1 MNRENRTKLSDIVG
15 PEYTKLGFFRE
26 VQEKM
31 AELETYNAELERTK
45 QEIQDIVN
53 GIMDL
58 LAVVSPD
65 YRIIYVN
72 KVFDDYF
79 DIPRPEGMHC
89 YEVFRGASGPC
100 PVCPLR
106 TALQTGRPDR
116 TAYIDPRT
124 DRKLHFEVVAS
135 PMFDDKGRVRTVLVA
150 KRDVT
155 MEKEYQAKYYQSEKM
170 ATIGLL
176 AAGVAH
182 EINNPL
188 AAISGFS
195 EALKRRLPHLAT
207 LLGEDAGQ
215 DLLEDFTD
223 YTTTILEECNRCRD
237 IVGNLLSFSSQKS
250 CKFNTIELN
259 SLVAGTLK
267 ILHHQIKLHP
277 GITLL
282 QDLWPAPVTI
292 QGAQGELK
300 QVLLNLVLN
309 AVDAIETS
317 GTITIRTSLDSSGR
331 AALIV
336 EDTGQGIPTET
347 LDKLF
352 IPFFTT
358 KTTGHSIGIGLSI
371 CYNIIKMH
379 GGEIH
384 ACSEPGKGSTFRV
397 MLPNGFSATNKEQPT

>member
-1 MNRENRTKLSDIVG
+1 MNRTKLTDIVG

-31 AELETYNAELERTK
+31 AELETYNAELERKK
-45 QEIQDIVN
+45 QEIQDILN

-72 KVFDDYF
+72 RVFGDYF
-79 DIPRPEGMHC
+79 DIAHPEGKHC

-100 PVCPLR
+100 VVCPLR

-116 TAYIDPRT
+116 TSYIDTRT
-124 DRKLHFEVVAS
+124 DRNLHFEVVAS
-135 PMFDDKGRVRTVLVA
+135 PMFDDKGQVRTVLVS

-155 MEKEYQAKYYQSEKM
+155 MEKEYQAKYYQAEKM

-195 EALKRRLPHLAT
+195 EALKRRIPA
-207 LLGEDAGQ
+207 LGTQLKKNADKAI
-215 DLLEDFTD
+215 LEDFTD

-237 IVGNLLSFSSQKS
+237 IVGNLLSFSSQKT
-250 CKFNTIELN
+250 CKFNTIDLN
-259 SLVAGTLK
+259 SLVTDSLK
-267 ILHHQIKLHP
+267 ILHHQIKLRP
-277 GITLL
+277 GINLVL
-282 QDLWPAPVTI
+282 DLDPMPVTI
-292 QGAQGELK
+292 RGAQGELK

-309 AVDAIETS
+309 AMDAIEAA
-317 GTITIRTSLDSSGR
+317 GNITIRTRLERPGH

-336 EDTGQGIPTET
+336 EDTGQGIPPET
-347 LDKLF
+347 LGKLF

-358 KTTGHSIGIGLSI
+358 KTKGHSIGIGLSI
-371 CYNIIKMH
+371 CYNIIQHH
-379 GGEIH
+379 GGEILV
-384 ACSEPGKGSTFRV
+384 CSESGKGSIFKV
-397 MLPNGFSATNKEQPT
+397 MLPTGFSGNNKEQP

>member
-1 MNRENRTKLSDIVG
+1 MAKTTLSDIVG

-31 AELETYNAELERTK
+31 VELETYNAELERKK
-45 QEIQDIVN
+45 QEIQDILN

-58 LAVVSPD
+58 LAVVSTD
-65 YRIIYVN
+65 YRIVYVN
-72 KVFDDYF
+72 KVFYNYF
-79 DIPRPEGMHC
+79 DIPQPEGLFC
-89 YEVFRGASGPC
+89 YQVFRGASEPC
-100 PVCPLR
+100 PACPLR
-106 TALQTGRPDR
+106 TAWQTGKPDRAAYIDHRPDR
-116 TAYIDPRT
+116 S
-124 DRKLHFEVVAS
+124 LHFEVVAS
-135 PMFDDKGRVRTVLVA
+135 PMFDDKGQVRTVLVS

-155 MEKEYQAKYYQSEKM
+155 MEKEYQAKYYQAEKM

-195 EALKRRLPHLAT
+195 EALKRRLPYLGT
-207 LLGEDAGQ
+207 LLDKNGDQ

-259 SLVAGTLK
+259 SLVTGTLK

-277 GITLL
+277 GITL
-282 QDLWPAPVTI
+282 QQELWPEPVTI

-309 AVDAIETS
+309 AVDAIES
-317 GTITIRTSLDSSGR
+317 NGTITIRTSLDNSER

-336 EDTGQGIPTET
+336 EDTGQGIQPER
-347 LDKLF
+347 LNKLF

-358 KTTGHSIGIGLSI
+358 KTKGHSIGIGLSI

-384 ACSEPGKGSTFRV
+384 VCSEPGKGSVFRV
-397 MLPNGFSATNKEQPT
+397 MLPTAFSANNKEPHS

>member
-1 MNRENRTKLSDIVG
+1 MNRTKLTDIVG

-31 AELETYNAELERTK
+31 AELETYNAELERKK
-45 QEIQDIVN
+45 QEIQDILN

-72 KVFDDYF
+72 RVFGDYF
-79 DIPRPEGMHC
+79 DIARPEGKHC

-100 PVCPLR
+100 VVCPLR

-116 TAYIDPRT
+116 TSYIDPRT
-124 DRKLHFEVVAS
+124 DRNLHFEVVAS
-135 PMFDDKGRVRTVLVA
+135 PMFDDKGQVRTVLVS

-155 MEKEYQAKYYQSEKM
+155 MEKEYQAKYYQAEKM

-195 EALKRRLPHLAT
+195 EALKRRIPALST
-207 LLGEDAGQ
+207 LLKKNADKAI
-215 DLLEDFTD
+215 LEDFTD

-237 IVGNLLSFSSQKS
+237 IVGNLLSFSSQKT
-250 CKFNTIELN
+250 CKFNTIDLN
-259 SLVAGTLK
+259 LLVTDSLK
-267 ILHHQIKLHP
+267 ILHHQIKLRP
-277 GITLL
+277 GINLVL
-282 QDLWPAPVTI
+282 DLDPVPVNI
-292 QGAQGELK
+292 RGAQGELK

-309 AVDAIETS
+309 AMDAIEAE
-317 GTITIRTSLDSSGR
+317 GDITIRTRLERPGH

-336 EDTGQGIPTET
+336 EDTGQGIPPET
-347 LDKLF
+347 LGKLF

-358 KTTGHSIGIGLSI
+358 KTKGHSIGIGLSI
-371 CYNIIKMH
+371 CYNIIQHH
-379 GGEIH
+379 GGEILV
-384 ACSEPGKGSTFRV
+384 CSEPGKGSIFKV
-397 MLPNGFSATNKEQPT
+397 MLPTGFSANNKEQP

>member
-1 MNRENRTKLSDIVG
+1 MGKTTLSDIVG

-26 VQEKM
+26 VQDKM
-31 AELETYNAELERTK
+31 AELETYNAELERKK
-45 QEIQDIVN
+45 QEIQDILN

-65 YRIIYVN
+65 YRIVYVN
-72 KVFDDYF
+72 KVFNDYF
-79 DIPRPEGMHC
+79 DIPHPEGHFC
-89 YEVFRGASGPC
+89 YEVFRGASEPC

-106 TALQTGRPDR
+106 TALQSGKPDRSAYIDHRPDR
-116 TAYIDPRT
+116 S
-124 DRKLHFEVVAS
+124 LHFEVVAS
-135 PMFDDKGRVRTVLVA
+135 PMFDDKGQVRTVLVS

-155 MEKEYQAKYYQSEKM
+155 MEKEYQAKYYQAEKM

-207 LLGEDAGQ
+207 LLDKERDI
-215 DLLEDFTD
+215 LEDFTD

-237 IVGNLLSFSSQKS
+237 IVGNLLSFSSQKT
-250 CKFNTIELN
+250 CKFNTIDLN
-259 SLVAGTLK
+259 SLVTGTLK

-282 QDLWPAPVTI
+282 QELCPEPVTI

-300 QVLLNLVLN
+300 QVLLNLILN
-309 AVDAIETS
+309 AVDAIDSS
-317 GTITIRTSLDSSGR
+317 GTITIRTSLDNADR
-331 AALIV
+331 ATLIV
-336 EDTGQGIPTET
+336 EDTGQGIPPET

-358 KTTGHSIGIGLSI
+358 KTKGYSIGIGLSI

-384 ACSEPGKGSTFRV
+384 VCSEPGKGSAFRV
-397 MLPNGFSATNKEQPT
+397 MLPTGFSANNKEQPS

>member
-1 MNRENRTKLSDIVG
+1 MSNTKLSDIVG

-31 AELETYNAELERTK
+31 VELETYNAELERKK
-45 QEIQDIVN
+45 QEIQDILN

-65 YRIIYVN
+65 YRIVYVN
-72 KVFDDYF
+72 KVFYAYF
-79 DIPRPEGMHC
+79 DITHPEGKHC
-89 YEVFRGASGPC
+89 YEVFRGRPGPC

-106 TALQTGRPDR
+106 TALQTGKPDR
-116 TAYIDPRT
+116 TSYIDPRP
-124 DRKLHFEVVAS
+124 DRSLHFEVVAS
-135 PMFDDKGRVRTVLVA
+135 PMFDNKGHVRTVLVS

-155 MEKEYQAKYYQSEKM
+155 MEKEYQAKYYQAEKM

-195 EALKRRLPHLAT
+195 EALKRRIPHLAT
-207 LLGEDAGQ
+207 LLNKDTDQAI
-215 DLLEDFTD
+215 LEDFTD

-237 IVGNLLSFSSQKS
+237 IVGNLLTFSSQKTG
-250 CKFNTIELN
+250 KFNTIDLN
-259 SLVAGTLK
+259 ALVADSLK

-277 GITLL
+277 GITLE
-282 QDLWPAPVTI
+282 QDLNPAPVTL
-292 QGAQGELK
+292 QGSQGELK

-309 AVDAIETS
+309 AMDAIES
-317 GTITIRTSLDSSGR
+317 KGTITIRTRQDRLGHV
-331 AALIV
+331 ALIV
-336 EDTGQGIPTET
+336 EDTGHGIAPET
-347 LDKLF
+347 LSKLF

-358 KTTGHSIGIGLSI
+358 KTKGHSIGIGLSI

-379 GGEIH
+379 GGEILV
-384 ACSEPGKGSTFRV
+384 CSEPGKGSIFRV
-397 MLPNGFSATNKEQPT
+397 MLPTGLAGNHKEHHI

>member
-1 MNRENRTKLSDIVG
+1 MAKTTLSDIVG

-31 AELETYNAELERTK
+31 GELETYNAELERKK
-45 QEIQDIVN
+45 QEIQDILN

-72 KVFDDYF
+72 KVFNEYF
-79 DIPRPEGMHC
+79 DIPHPEGLYC
-89 YEVFRGASGPC
+89 YQVFRGNSEPC
-100 PVCPLR
+100 EVCPLR
-106 TALQTGRPDR
+106 TALQTGKPDRTSYIDHRPDR
-116 TAYIDPRT
+116 S
-124 DRKLHFEVVAS
+124 LHFEVVAS
-135 PMFDDKGRVRTVLVA
+135 PMFDDKSQVRTILVS

-155 MEKEYQAKYYQSEKM
+155 MEKEYQAKYYQAEKM

-195 EALKRRLPHLAT
+195 EALKRRIPHLGT
-207 LLGEDAGQ
+207 LLNKETDQAI
-215 DLLEDFTD
+215 LEDFTD

-237 IVGNLLSFSSQKS
+237 IVGNLLSFSSQKT
-250 CKFNTIELN
+250 CKFNTIDLN
-259 SLVAGTLK
+259 SLVTDSLK

-277 GITLL
+277 GITLVL
-282 QDLWPAPVTI
+282 DLSPTPVTI
-292 QGAQGELK
+292 RGAQGELK

-309 AVDAIETS
+309 AMDAIDS
-317 GTITIRTSLDSSGR
+317 KGVITIRTNMNRPDH

-336 EDTGQGIPTET
+336 EDTGQGIAPET
-347 LDKLF
+347 LGKLF

-358 KTTGHSIGIGLSI
+358 KTQGHSIGIGLSI
-371 CYNIIKMH
+371 CYNIIQLH

-384 ACSEPGKGSTFRV
+384 VCSEPGKGSIFRV
-397 MLPNGFSATNKEQPT
+397 LLPTGFAGNNKDQDT

>member
-1 MNRENRTKLSDIVG
+1 MGKTTLSDIVG

-26 VQEKM
+26 VQDKM
-31 AELETYNAELERTK
+31 AELETYNAELERKK
-45 QEIQDIVN
+45 QEIQDILN

-65 YRIIYVN
+65 YRIVYVN
-72 KVFDDYF
+72 RVFNDYF
-79 DIPRPEGMHC
+79 DIPRPQGLFC
-89 YEVFRGASGPC
+89 YQVFRGATEPC

-106 TALQTGRPDR
+106 TALETGKPDKSAYIDHRPDR
-116 TAYIDPRT
+116 S
-124 DRKLHFEVVAS
+124 LHFEVVAS
-135 PMFDDKGRVRTVLVA
+135 PMFDDKGHVRNVLVS

-155 MEKEYQAKYYQSEKM
+155 MEKEYQAKYYQAEKM

-195 EALKRRLPHLAT
+195 EALKRRLPHLDA
-207 LLGEDAGQ
+207 LLGQ
-215 DLLEDFTD
+215 DERGLMEDFTD
-223 YTTTILEECNRCRD
+223 YTTTILDECNRCRD

-250 CKFNTIELN
+250 CKFSTMDLN
-259 SLVAGTLK
+259 SLVTGTLK

-277 GITLL
+277 GITLV
-282 QDLWPAPVTI
+282 QDLWPGPVNI

-309 AVDAIETS
+309 AMDAIETS
-317 GTITIRTSLDSSGR
+317 GTITIRTNMDSSGR

-336 EDTGQGIPTET
+336 EDTGQGIRAET

-384 ACSEPGKGSTFRV
+384 VCSEPGKGSAFRV
-397 MLPNGFSATNKEQPT
+397 MLPNGFPAARKEQPL

>member
-1 MNRENRTKLSDIVG
+1 MGKTTLSDIVG

-26 VQEKM
+26 VQDKM
-31 AELETYNAELERTK
+31 AELETYNAELERKK
-45 QEIQDIVN
+45 QEIQDILN

-65 YRIIYVN
+65 YRIVYVN
-72 KVFDDYF
+72 RVFNDYF
-79 DIPRPEGMHC
+79 DIPRPQGLFC
-89 YEVFRGASGPC
+89 YQVFRGATEPC

-106 TALQTGRPDR
+106 TALETGKPDKSAYIDHRPDR
-116 TAYIDPRT
+116 S
-124 DRKLHFEVVAS
+124 LHFEVVAS
-135 PMFDDKGRVRTVLVA
+135 PMFDDKGHVRNVLVS

-155 MEKEYQAKYYQSEKM
+155 MEKEYQAKYYQAEKM

-195 EALKRRLPHLAT
+195 EALKRRLPHLDA
-207 LLGEDAGQ
+207 LLGQ
-215 DLLEDFTD
+215 DEKGLMEDFTD
-223 YTTTILEECNRCRD
+223 YTTTILDECNRCRD

-250 CKFNTIELN
+250 CKFSTMDLN
-259 SLVAGTLK
+259 SLVTGTLK

-277 GITLL
+277 GITLV
-282 QDLWPAPVTI
+282 QDLWPGPVNI

-309 AVDAIETS
+309 AMDAIETS
-317 GTITIRTSLDSSGR
+317 GTITIRTNMDSSGR

-336 EDTGQGIPTET
+336 EDTGQGIRAET

-384 ACSEPGKGSTFRV
+384 VCSEPGKGSAFRV
-397 MLPNGFSATNKEQPT
+397 MLPNGFPAARKEQPL

>member
-1 MNRENRTKLSDIVG
+1 MGKTTLSDIVG

-31 AELETYNAELERTK
+31 VELETYNAELERKK
-45 QEIQDIVN
+45 QEIQDILN

-65 YRIIYVN
+65 YRIVYVN
-72 KVFDDYF
+72 RVFHDYF
-79 DIPRPEGMHC
+79 DIPQPEGLFC
-89 YEVFRGASGPC
+89 YQVFRGGDEPC
-100 PVCPLR
+100 QVCPLR
-106 TALQTGRPDR
+106 TALETGKPDRASYIDHRPDR
-116 TAYIDPRT
+116 S
-124 DRKLHFEVVAS
+124 LHFEVVAS
-135 PMFDDKGRVRTVLVA
+135 PMFDDKSHVRTVLVS

-155 MEKEYQAKYYQSEKM
+155 MEKEYQAKYYQAEKM

-195 EALKRRLPHLAT
+195 EALKRRLPYLST
-207 LLGEDAGQ
+207 LLGKDSEQGIM
-215 DLLEDFTD
+215 EDFTD

-237 IVGNLLSFSSQKS
+237 IVGNLLSFSSQKT
-250 CKFNTIELN
+250 CKFNTIDLN
-259 SLVAGTLK
+259 SLVTGSLK

-277 GITLL
+277 GITLH
-282 QDLWPAPVTI
+282 QELWPEPVTI
-292 QGAQGELK
+292 RGAQGELK

-309 AVDAIETS
+309 AMDAIDS
-317 GTITIRTSLDSSGR
+317 KGDITIRTSLDR
-331 AALIV
+331 ADHAALIV
-336 EDTGQGIPTET
+336 EDTGQGIAPET

-358 KTTGHSIGIGLSI
+358 KTKGHSIGIGLSI

-384 ACSEPGKGSTFRV
+384 VCSEPGKGSAFRV
-397 MLPNGFSATNKEQPT
+397 MLPTGFSANNKEPHS

>member
-1 MNRENRTKLSDIVG
+1 MVMGKTKLSDIVG

-31 AELETYNAELERTK
+31 GELETYNAELERKK
-45 QEIQDIVN
+45 QEIQDILN

-65 YRIIYVN
+65 YRIVYVN
-72 KVFDDYF
+72 RVFYDYF
-79 DIPRPEGMHC
+79 DIGRPEGLRC
-89 YEVFRGASGPC
+89 YHVFRGRPGPC
-100 PVCPLR
+100 LNCPLR
-106 TALQTGRPDR
+106 TALQTGKPDHVSFIDTRPDR
-116 TAYIDPRT
+116 S
-124 DRKLHFEVVAS
+124 LHFEVVAS
-135 PMFDDKGRVRTVLVA
+135 PMFDARGRVRNVLVSM
-150 KRDVT
+150 RDVT
-155 MEKEYQAKYYQSEKM
+155 REKEYQAKYYQAEKM

-195 EALKRRLPHLAT
+195 EALKRRIPHLAT
-207 LLGEDAGQ
+207 LLGDTADQ
-215 DLLEDFTD
+215 TILEDFTD

-250 CKFNTIELN
+250 TKFNTIDLN
-259 SLVAGTLK
+259 ALVMDTLK

-277 GITLL
+277 GITLVQEL
-282 QDLWPAPVTI
+282 HPFPVSI

-309 AVDAIETS
+309 AMDAIEAH
-317 GTITIRTSLDSSGR
+317 GVITIRTKLDQPGHAS
-331 AALIV
+331 LIV
-336 EDTGQGIPTET
+336 EDTGQGIASDK

-358 KTTGHSIGIGLSI
+358 KTKGHSIGIGLSI
-371 CYNIIKMH
+371 CYNIIRHH

-384 ACSEPGKGSTFRV
+384 VCSEVGKGSVFRV
-397 MLPNGFSATNKEQPT
+397 MLPALPTGNHKDQDI

>member
-1 MNRENRTKLSDIVG
+1 MNRTKLTDIVG

-31 AELETYNAELERTK
+31 AELETYNAELERKK
-45 QEIQDIVN
+45 QEIQDILN

-72 KVFDDYF
+72 RVFGDYF
-79 DIPRPEGMHC
+79 DIARPEGKHC

-100 PVCPLR
+100 VVCPLR

-116 TAYIDPRT
+116 TSYIDPRT
-124 DRKLHFEVVAS
+124 DRNLHFEVVAS
-135 PMFDDKGRVRTVLVA
+135 PMFDDKGQVRTVLVS

-155 MEKEYQAKYYQSEKM
+155 MEKEYQAKYYQAEKM

-195 EALKRRLPHLAT
+195 EALKRRIPALGS
-207 LLGEDAGQ
+207 LLKKNADKAI
-215 DLLEDFTD
+215 LEDFTD

-237 IVGNLLSFSSQKS
+237 IVGNLLSFSSQKT
-250 CKFNTIELN
+250 CKFNTIDLN
-259 SLVAGTLK
+259 LLVTDSLK
-267 ILHHQIKLHP
+267 ILHHQIKLRP
-277 GITLL
+277 GINLVL
-282 QDLWPAPVTI
+282 DLDPTPVNI
-292 QGAQGELK
+292 RGAQGELK

-309 AVDAIETS
+309 AMDAIEAE
-317 GTITIRTSLDSSGR
+317 GDITIRTRLERAGH

-336 EDTGQGIPTET
+336 EDTGQGIPPET
-347 LDKLF
+347 LGKLF

-358 KTTGHSIGIGLSI
+358 KTKGHSIGIGLSI
-371 CYNIIKMH
+371 CYNIIQHH
-379 GGEIH
+379 GGEILV
-384 ACSEPGKGSTFRV
+384 CSEPGKGSIFKV
-397 MLPNGFSATNKEQPT
+397 MLPTGFSGNNKEQP

>member
-1 MNRENRTKLSDIVG
+1 MGKTTLSDIVG

-31 AELETYNAELERTK
+31 GELETYNAELERKK
-45 QEIQDIVN
+45 QEIQDILN

-65 YRIIYVN
+65 YRIVYVN
-72 KVFDDYF
+72 KVFNDYF
-79 DIPRPEGMHC
+79 DIPRPEGLFC
-89 YEVFRGASGPC
+89 YQVFRGASEPC

-106 TALQTGRPDR
+106 TALQTGKPDKSAYIDHRPDR
-116 TAYIDPRT
+116 S
-124 DRKLHFEVVAS
+124 LHFEVVAS
-135 PMFDDKGRVRTVLVA
+135 PMFDDKGQVRTVLVS

-155 MEKEYQAKYYQSEKM
+155 MEKEYQAKYYQAEKM

-207 LLGEDAGQ
+207 LLDKERDI
-215 DLLEDFTD
+215 LEDFTD

-237 IVGNLLSFSSQKS
+237 IVGNLLSFSSQKT
-250 CKFNTIELN
+250 CKFSTIDLNT
-259 SLVAGTLK
+259 LVAGTLK

-277 GITLL
+277 GITLH
-282 QDLWPAPVTI
+282 QELWPEPVTI

-309 AVDAIETS
+309 AVDAIES
-317 GTITIRTSLDSSGR
+317 NGTITIRTSLDNTDR

-336 EDTGQGIPTET
+336 EDTGQGIPPET

-358 KTTGHSIGIGLSI
+358 KTKGYSIGIGLSI

-384 ACSEPGKGSTFRV
+384 VCSESGKGSAFRV
-397 MLPNGFSATNKEQPT
+397 LLPTGFSANNKEQPS

>member
-1 MNRENRTKLSDIVG
+1 MGKTTLSDIVG

-31 AELETYNAELERTK
+31 VELETYNAELERKK
-45 QEIQDIVN
+45 QEIQDILN

-65 YRIIYVN
+65 YRIVYVN
-72 KVFDDYF
+72 KVFNDYF
-79 DIPRPEGMHC
+79 DIPRPEGLFC
-89 YEVFRGASGPC
+89 YQVFRGASEPC
-100 PVCPLR
+100 PACPLR
-106 TALQTGRPDR
+106 TALRTGKPDKSAYIDHRPDR
-116 TAYIDPRT
+116 S
-124 DRKLHFEVVAS
+124 LHFEVVAS
-135 PMFDDKGRVRTVLVA
+135 PMFDDKGRVRTVLVS

-155 MEKEYQAKYYQSEKM
+155 MEKEYQAKYYQAEKM

-207 LLGEDAGQ
+207 LLDKERDI
-215 DLLEDFTD
+215 LEDFTD

-237 IVGNLLSFSSQKS
+237 IVGNLLSFSSQKT
-250 CKFNTIELN
+250 CKFNTIDLN
-259 SLVAGTLK
+259 SLVTGTLK

-282 QDLWPAPVTI
+282 QELWPEPVII

-300 QVLLNLVLN
+300 QVLLNLILN
-309 AVDAIETS
+309 AVDAIDS
-317 GTITIRTSLDSSGR
+317 RGTITIRTSLDNTDR

-336 EDTGQGIPTET
+336 EDTGQGIPPET

-358 KTTGHSIGIGLSI
+358 KTKGYSIGIGLSI

-384 ACSEPGKGSTFRV
+384 VCSEPGKGSVFRV
-397 MLPNGFSATNKEQPT
+397 MLPTGFSANNKDQYT

>member
-1 MNRENRTKLSDIVG
+1 MNKTKLSDIVG

-31 AELETYNAELERTK
+31 AELETYNAELERKK
-45 QEIQDIVN
+45 QEIQDILN

-65 YRIIYVN
+65 YRIVYVN
-72 KVFDDYF
+72 RVFTTYF

-89 YEVFRGASGPC
+89 YQVFRGRPGPC

-106 TALQTGRPDR
+106 TALQTGKPDR
-116 TAYIDPRT
+116 ASYIDPRS
-124 DRKLHFEVVAS
+124 DRNLHFEVVAS
-135 PMFDDKGRVRTVLVA
+135 PMFDDKGQVRTVLVS

-155 MEKEYQAKYYQSEKM
+155 MEKEYQAKYYQAEKM

-195 EALKRRLPHLAT
+195 EALKRRIPFLAT
-207 LLGEDAGQ
+207 LLAKNEDKAI
-215 DLLEDFTD
+215 LEDFTD

-237 IVGNLLSFSSQKS
+237 IVGNLLSFSSQKT
-250 CKFNTIELN
+250 CKFNTIDLN
-259 SLVAGTLK
+259 TLVTDSLK
-267 ILHHQIKLHP
+267 ILHHQIKLRP
-277 GITLL
+277 GINLVLDTNPL
-282 QDLWPAPVTI
+282 PVTI

-309 AVDAIETS
+309 AMDAIES
-317 GTITIRTSLDSSGR
+317 EGTITIRTSLDRPGH

-336 EDTGQGIPTET
+336 EDTGQGILPET
-347 LDKLF
+347 LGKLF

-358 KTTGHSIGIGLSI
+358 KTKGHSIGIGLSI

-384 ACSEPGKGSTFRV
+384 VCSEPGKGSVFRV
-397 MLPNGFSATNKEQPT
+397 MLPTGFSGNNKEQNL

>member
-1 MNRENRTKLSDIVG
+1 MARTTLSDIIG

-31 AELETYNAELERTK
+31 GELRTYNRELEEKK
-45 QEIQDIVN
+45 QEIQDILN

-58 LAVVSPD
+58 LAVISPD
-65 YRIIYVN
+65 YRIVYVN
-72 KVFDDYF
+72 KIFHDYF
-79 DIPRPEGMHC
+79 EITRPQGEFC
-89 YEVFRGASGPC
+89 YDVFRGRTEPC
-100 PVCPLR
+100 PICPLR
-106 TALQTGRPDR
+106 TALETGKPDR
-116 TAYIDPRT
+116 TFYVDPRT
-124 DRKLHFEVVAS
+124 ELTIHFEMVAS
-135 PMFDDKGRVRTVLVA
+135 PMFDDKGRVRTVLVT

-155 MEKEYQAKYYQSEKM
+155 LEKEYQAKSYQAEKM

-195 EALKRRLPHLAT
+195 EALKRRIPY
-207 LLGEDAGQ
+207 LGTVLTGDA
-215 DLLEDFTD
+215 DRAILEDFID
-223 YTTTILEECNRCRD
+223 YTTTIVEECNRCRD

-250 CKFNTIELN
+250 SKFNSLN
-259 SLVAGTLK
+259 LNTLVTDTLK

-277 GITLL
+277 GIILS
-282 QDLWPAPVTI
+282 QELWPEPVMV

-309 AVDAIETS
+309 AMDAVKANGAIS
-317 GTITIRTSLDSSGR
+317 IRTTREASGH

-336 EDTGQGIPTET
+336 EDNGHGIDPET
-347 LDKLF
+347 LGKLF

-358 KTTGHSIGIGLSI
+358 KTHGHSIGIGLSI
-371 CYNIIKMH
+371 CYNIIQHH

-384 ACSEPGKGSTFRV
+384 VCSEPGKGSIFRV
-397 MLPNGFSATNKEQPT
+397 KLPANHTPHSKDHI

>member
-1 MNRENRTKLSDIVG
+1 MNRTKLTDIVG

-31 AELETYNAELERTK
+31 AELETYNAELERKK
-45 QEIQDIVN
+45 QEIQDILN

-72 KVFDDYF
+72 RVFGDYF
-79 DIPRPEGMHC
+79 DIAHPEGKHC

-100 PVCPLR
+100 VVCPLR

-116 TAYIDPRT
+116 TSYIDTRT
-124 DRKLHFEVVAS
+124 DRNLHFEVVAS
-135 PMFDDKGRVRTVLVA
+135 PMFDDKGQVRTVLVS

-155 MEKEYQAKYYQSEKM
+155 MEKEYQAKYYQAEKM

-195 EALKRRLPHLAT
+195 EALKRRIPA
-207 LLGEDAGQ
+207 LGTQLKKNADKAI
-215 DLLEDFTD
+215 LEDFTD

-237 IVGNLLSFSSQKS
+237 IVGNLLSFSSQKT
-250 CKFNTIELN
+250 CKFNTIDRN
-259 SLVAGTLK
+259 SLVTDSLK
-267 ILHHQIKLHP
+267 ILHHQIKLRP
-277 GITLL
+277 GINLVL
-282 QDLWPAPVTI
+282 DLDPMPVTI
-292 QGAQGELK
+292 RGAQGELK

-309 AVDAIETS
+309 AMDAIEAA
-317 GTITIRTSLDSSGR
+317 GNITIRTRLERPGH

-336 EDTGQGIPTET
+336 EDTGQGIPPET
-347 LDKLF
+347 LGKLF

-358 KTTGHSIGIGLSI
+358 KTKGHSIGIGLSI
-371 CYNIIKMH
+371 CYNIIQHH
-379 GGEIH
+379 GGEILV
-384 ACSEPGKGSTFRV
+384 CSESGKGSIFKV
-397 MLPNGFSATNKEQPT
+397 MLPTGFSGNNKEQP

>member
-1 MNRENRTKLSDIVG
+1 MGNTKLSDIVG

-31 AELETYNAELERTK
+31 AELETYNEELERKK
-45 QEIQDIVN
+45 QEIQDILN

-65 YRIIYVN
+65 YRIVYVN
-72 KVFDDYF
+72 KVFHKYF
-79 DIPRPEGMHC
+79 DLPRPEGMFC
-89 YEVFRGASGPC
+89 YEVFRGRPGPC
-100 PVCPLR
+100 LTCPLR
-106 TALQTGRPDR
+106 TALQTGKPDRCSFVDTRPDR
-116 TAYIDPRT
+116 NR
-124 DRKLHFEVVAS
+124 HFEVVAS
-135 PMFDDKGRVRTVLVA
+135 PMFDDKGHVRNVLVS

-207 LLGEDAGQ
+207 VLGKDAEPAI
-215 DLLEDFTD
+215 LEDFAE
-223 YTTTILEECNRCRD
+223 YTSIILEECNRCRD
-237 IVGNLLSFSSQKS
+237 IVGNLLTFSSQKS
-250 CKFNTIELN
+250 KKFTTIDLN
-259 SLVAGTLK
+259 VLVADTLK

-277 GITLL
+277 GISLVQELSPT
-282 QDLWPAPVTI
+282 PVII
-292 QGAQGELK
+292 QGAHGELK

-309 AVDAIETS
+309 AVDAIETQ
-317 GTITIRTSLDSSGR
+317 GLITIRSCLDRPDR
-331 AALIV
+331 ASLIV
-336 EDTGQGIPTET
+336 EDTGQGIPPGR

-352 IPFFTT
+352 VPFFTT
-358 KTTGHSIGIGLSI
+358 KTKGHSIGIGLSI
-371 CYNIIKMH
+371 CYNIIRNH

-384 ACSEPGKGSTFRV
+384 VCSEVGKGSVFRV
-397 MLPNGFSATNKEQPT
+397 MLPATIPGNHKDQDI

>member
-1 MNRENRTKLSDIVG
+1 MGKTTLSDIVG

-26 VQEKM
+26 VQDKM
-31 AELETYNAELERTK
+31 AELETYNAELERKK
-45 QEIQDIVN
+45 QEIQDILN

-65 YRIIYVN
+65 YRIVYVN
-72 KVFDDYF
+72 KVFNDYF
-79 DIPRPEGMHC
+79 DIPHPEGHFC
-89 YEVFRGASGPC
+89 YEVFRGASEPC

-106 TALQTGRPDR
+106 TALQSGKPDRSAYIDHRPDR
-116 TAYIDPRT
+116 S
-124 DRKLHFEVVAS
+124 LHFEVVAS
-135 PMFDDKGRVRTVLVA
+135 PMFDDKGQVRTVLVS

-155 MEKEYQAKYYQSEKM
+155 MEKEYQAKYYQAEKM

-207 LLGEDAGQ
+207 LLDKERDI
-215 DLLEDFTD
+215 LEDFTD

-237 IVGNLLSFSSQKS
+237 IVGNLLSFSSQKT
-250 CKFNTIELN
+250 CKFNTIDLN
-259 SLVAGTLK
+259 SLVTGTLK

-282 QDLWPAPVTI
+282 QELCPEPVTI

-300 QVLLNLVLN
+300 QVLLNLILN
-309 AVDAIETS
+309 AVDAIDSS
-317 GTITIRTSLDSSGR
+317 GTITIRTSLDNADR
-331 AALIV
+331 ATLIV
-336 EDTGQGIPTET
+336 EDTGQGIPPET

-358 KTTGHSIGIGLSI
+358 KTKGYSIGIGLSI

-384 ACSEPGKGSTFRV
+384 VCSEPGKGSAFRV
-397 MLPNGFSATNKEQPT
+397 MLPTGFSANNKDLDS

>member
-1 MNRENRTKLSDIVG
+1 MGKTTLSDIVG

-26 VQEKM
+26 VQDKM
-31 AELETYNAELERTK
+31 AELETYNAELERKK
-45 QEIQDIVN
+45 QEIQDILN

-65 YRIIYVN
+65 YRIVYVN
-72 KVFDDYF
+72 RVFKNYF
-79 DIPRPEGMHC
+79 DIPHPEGLFC
-89 YEVFRGASGPC
+89 YQVFRGAPEPC

-106 TALQTGRPDR
+106 NALQTGKPDKSAYIDHRPDR
-116 TAYIDPRT
+116 S
-124 DRKLHFEVVAS
+124 LHFEVVAS
-135 PMFDDKGRVRTVLVA
+135 PMFDDKGQVRNVLVS

-195 EALKRRLPHLAT
+195 EALKRRLPYLST
-207 LLGEDAGQ
+207 LLDKDTEK

-250 CKFNTIELN
+250 CKFDTIDLN

-277 GITLL
+277 GINLL
-282 QDLWPAPVTI
+282 QDLGPGPVTI

-309 AVDAIETS
+309 AVDAIDS
-317 GTITIRTSLDSSGR
+317 NGTITIRTSQDSSER
-331 AALIV
+331 VALIV
-336 EDTGQGIPTET
+336 EDTGQGIRSET

-358 KTTGHSIGIGLSI
+358 KTKGHSIGIGLSI

-384 ACSEPGKGSTFRV
+384 VCSEPGKGSVFRV
-397 MLPNGFSATNKEQPT
+397 MLPTGFSATNKEQPT

>member
-1 MNRENRTKLSDIVG
+1 MNRTKLSDIVG

-31 AELETYNAELERTK
+31 AELETYNAELERKK
-45 QEIQDIVN
+45 QEIQDILN

-58 LAVVSPD
+58 LAVISPD

-72 KVFDDYF
+72 RVFGDYF
-79 DIPRPEGMHC
+79 DIPRPEGRHC
-89 YEVFRGASGPC
+89 YEVFRGAPGPC

-116 TAYIDPRT
+116 TSYIDPRT
-124 DRKLHFEVVAS
+124 DRNLHFEVVAS
-135 PMFDDKGRVRTVLVA
+135 PMFDDKGRVRTVLVS

-155 MEKEYQAKYYQSEKM
+155 MEKEYQAKYYQAEKM

-195 EALKRRLPHLAT
+195 EALKRRIPALAT
-207 LLGEDAGQ
+207 MLEQNSDRAI
-215 DLLEDFTD
+215 LEDFTD

-237 IVGNLLSFSSQKS
+237 IVGNLLSFSSQKT
-250 CKFNTIELN
+250 CKFNSIDLN
-259 SLVAGTLK
+259 SLVTESLK
-267 ILHHQIKLHP
+267 ILHHQIKLRP
-277 GITLL
+277 GITLVL
-282 QDLWPAPVTI
+282 DLHSTPVII

-309 AVDAIETS
+309 AMDAIDS
-317 GTITIRTSLDSSGR
+317 DGTITIRTSQDRPGHATLT
-331 AALIV
+331 V
-336 EDTGQGIPTET
+336 EDTGQGIPPET
-347 LDKLF
+347 LGKLF

-358 KTTGHSIGIGLSI
+358 KTKGHSIGIGLSI
-371 CYNIIKMH
+371 CYNIIQLH
-379 GGEIH
+379 GGEILV
-384 ACSEPGKGSTFRV
+384 CSEQGKGSIFKV
-397 MLPNGFSATNKEQPT
+397 MLPNGFSGNNKEQNS